1 MLLLSKAVHRWV
13 INIDIFKCFSPPS
26 CIYFFDVSIASMVF
40 YIIILLAFLNRKL
53 IGVCLI
59 YLFPRF
65 DFKFFF
71 LHSYVLCLFTG
82 EFESIF

>member
-1 MLLLSKAVHRWV
+1 
-13 INIDIFKCFSPPS
+13 
-26 CIYFFDVSIASMVF
+26 MVF

-71 LHSYVLCLFTG
+71 YILTFYVFSL
-82 EFESIF
+82 ESLSRYFDLQNV

>member
-1 MLLLSKAVHRWV
+1 ML
-13 INIDIFKCFSPPS
+13 FPPS

-71 LHSYVLCLFTG
+71 YILTFYVFSL
-82 EFESIF
+82 ESLSRYFDLQNV